1 MEGIGKEGELVRT
14 SEKKPWGQVKLA
26 RVSGG
31 RRREGG
37 KNRNFSLKRLA
48 GSNQITLR
56 FRVKQEDLS
65 FGINNG
71 CKTCWFGEMA
81 YGLAKKTLP
90 VEAFSFFF
98 FFCAKTQPFILFFCW
113 ALTHNTTAKPYMNA
127 CWVLCKLGW
136 KDPTLGLKGQ
146 STFPR
151 HGHKTQNTSIG
162 KLRSPRRRRTNT
174 QIEFQRDKT
183 SSLGQTNLILKKAK
197 QAAWK
202 CLITAQWQTALN

>member
-1 MEGIGKEGELVRT
+1 MEIPMKPSAFTQNDNVRLTPQELNGRDW
-14 SEKKPWGQVKLA
+14 E
-26 RVSGG
+26 GG
-31 RRREGG
+31 RARTDEWKETERPSKTCASVWREEAGG
-37 KNRNFSLKRLA
+37 NRNFSHKRLA

-81 YGLAKKTLP
+81 YGLAKKHSRLRRSP
-90 VEAFSFFF
+90 
-98 FFCAKTQPFILFFCW
+98 FFCAKTQPFILFFCR

-162 KLRSPRRRRTNT
+162 KLCSPRRRRTNT
-174 QIEFQRDKT
+174 QIEFQCDRPLL
-183 SSLGQTNLILKKAK
+183 SARLILF
-197 QAAWK
+197 
-202 CLITAQWQTALN
+202 